1 MKFLDFFS
9 GIGGFRLGMEMAG
22 HECVG
27 HCEIDK
33 YANRSYIAMHQPKE
47 DEWYAANIRDVEP
60 GDLPEADCYCFGFPC
75 QTFSIAGNRGGF
87 EDTRGTLFFEV
98 MRLAAVRK
106 PKYLFAENVAG
117 LLSHDG
123 GRTFG
128 TILSTLGE
136 LGYWWEYQVLNSKDF
151 GVPQNRERVY
161 IVGHLGE
168 RSGREVFPISGTNR
182 EAIKQI
188 SGGSQ
193 SERIYAAEGL
203 SPCLDTM
210 QGGNKQ
216 PKVMIVGN
224 VNPSG
229 NGMNGN
235 VFNSEGL
242 APTLTTN
249 KGEGNKIAVPDWI
262 PTPDKINKTLRSSGR
277 GSLSAKHN
285 YDHVAIPVLTPD
297 RVEKRQNGRR
307 FKENGDP
314 MFTLTAQDRHGVVV
328 SIDMKSVNSSTR
340 RGMFKEDYTG
350 ALDTNCNIGV
360 TVYQKTFGGTV
371 TKKIN
376 ETGTLQ
382 AARLDKTP
390 CIVRGFRIRKI
401 TPRECFRLQA
411 FSDKHF
417 ERAAAVNSDSQ
428 LYKQAGNSVTVTVVY
443 EIGKRLEY

>member
-1 MKFLDFFS
+1 MKFLDFFA

-33 YANRSYIAMHQPKE
+33 YANKSYIAMHQPKE
-47 DEWYAANIRDVEP
+47 DEWFADNIRNVQP

-75 QTFSIAGNRGGF
+75 QAFSVAGNRGGF

-128 TILSTLGE
+128 TILRTLGE

-151 GVPQNRERVY
+151 EVPQNRERVF
-161 IVGHLGE
+161 IIGHLGK
-168 RSGREVFPISGTNR
+168 RSGGEVFPITGANS
-182 EAIKQI
+182 EVIKQI
-188 SGGSQ
+188 SGGCQ

-216 PKVMIVGN
+216 PKVLLQPISMTQKNIKQIDVCQTLCASGPSKGRGN
-224 VNPSG
+224 YN
-229 NGMNGN
+229 
-235 VFNSEGL
+235 
-242 APTLTTN
+242 
-249 KGEGNKIAVPDWI
+249 AVPGV
-262 PTPDKINKTLRSSGR
+262 LEVR
-277 GSLSAKHN
+277 A
-285 YDHVAIPVLTPD
+285 VLTPD

-307 FKENGDP
+307 IKDVEDP
-314 MFTLTAQDRHGVVV
+314 MFTLTAQDKHGVMI
-328 SIDMKSVNSSTR
+328 S
-340 RGMFKEDYTG
+340 
-350 ALDTNCNIGV
+350 
-360 TVYQKTFGGTV
+360 KT
-371 TKKIN
+371 
-376 ETGTLQ
+376 
-382 AARLDKTP
+382 
-390 CIVRGFRIRKI
+390 VRGGGRSSPYGSKQNWDTYEVDNRIRRL
-401 TPRECFRLQA
+401 TPRECFRLQG
-411 FSDKHF
+411 FKDIYF

-428 LYKQAGNSVTVTVVY
+428 LYKQAGNSVTVNVVY
-443 EIGKRLEY
+443 EIGKRLEC